1 MATLKAIPKRDSF
14 WTAFANEG
22 LSDVVNAQPLR
33 ACSRITPRFGVHPQF
48 WRDRGFDG
56 EGSRLHRHEVG
67 GLYTTPDVPVLQLFM
82 RAPAWPSAL
91 KTWS

>member
-33 ACSRITPRFGVHPQF
+33 LRVLNFMSQKPVALRHTARLEHLTHDRARYKTTGV
-48 WRDRGFDG
+48 DR
-56 EGSRLHRHEVG
+56 E
-67 GLYTTPDVPVLQLFM
+67 
-82 RAPAWPSAL
+82 
-91 KTWS
+91 